1 MRNASALYRFAV
13 TMVALAVLIGG
24 CGQAP
29 QSPTPRNASS
39 DGSTIASG
47 PAGAGSAGRGQAVAG
62 SKATP
67 GAPVWSNPAT
77 MAPGSVYRNPANGR
91 NEVIVADV
99 GRTALLIGDSQSE
112 PPEAW
117 TRTGIAALGYKVYFC
132 GKGGTGF
139 VAAHGAT
146 GNYLDALQRG
156 DWRLPYGS
164 PPLVV
169 VQGGGNDAAQ
179 GATDAQIIANTERL
193 LDKLRERYPDAR
205 IVMIGTLARGA
216 NYGGGRRTEVDT
228 LLSAFAA
235 KHDIPFVSVGDW
247 LTRYGLVKNLTDEV
261 HLSGEGHRALGDLL
275 ADHLK
280 RLGLKGPA

>member
-1 MRNASALYRFAV
+1 
-13 TMVALAVLIGG
+13 
-24 CGQAP
+24 
-29 QSPTPRNASS
+29 
-39 DGSTIASG
+39 
-47 PAGAGSAGRGQAVAG
+47 
-62 SKATP
+62 
-67 GAPVWSNPAT
+67 

-112 PPEAW
+112 PADAW
-117 TRTGIAALGYKVYFC
+117 TRAGIAALGYEVHFC

-139 VAAHGAT
+139 VASNGAT

-164 PPLVV
+164 LPLVV

-179 GATDAQIIANTERL
+179 GATDAQIIANTGRL

-216 NYGGGRRTEVDT
+216 GSGGGRRTEVDA

-235 KHDIPFVSVGDW
+235 KHNIPFVSVGDW
-247 LTRYGLVKNLTDEV
+247 LTRYGQVKNLTDQV
-261 HLSGEGHRALGDLL
+261 HLSGEGHRAFGDLL
-275 ADHLK
+275 AGHLK
-280 RLGLKGPA
+280 RLGLQGPA